1 MRNQLARRFASSL
14 TYGVR
19 VNYFPHLSKN
29 KQPIAVSQERQTGHQ
44 VQGRDRSMP
53 YVMRSSMSDPAYF
66 SRNSMS
72 DPAYFTRSSISEPE
86 YVVARKLVTPQVSV
100 PEGST
105 HVSTADFPMP
115 MRHSMSEPAVFDEVT
130 PQMNRKVS

>member
-1 MRNQLARRFASSL
+1 M
-14 TYGVR
+14 
-19 VNYFPHLSKN
+19 
-29 KQPIAVSQERQTGHQ
+29 AVVPCEQERQTGHQ

-72 DPAYFTRSSISEPE
+72 DPVYFMRSSTSDPE

-100 PEGST
+100 PEGTRLSI
-105 HVSTADFPMP
+105 A
-115 MRHSMSEPAVFDEVT
+115 
-130 PQMNRKVS
+130 K